1 MSWALTPLPM
11 VTLKLATSLDGRIAT
26 ADGES
31 RWITGEAARAEV
43 QALRSRHDATA
54 VGAGTAVQDDP
65 LLTARADPPPR
76 RQPWR
81 VVFDRRL
88 RVRPS
93 ARLFQSLAEGPVALI
108 TAGEASAFAALGAT
122 IIACGHDATATAMLA
137 ALGQA
142 TGVQTVL
149 VEGGGVLA
157 AALVAEGCVDRLEW
171 FRAPLLLGA
180 EGRSAI
186 GPLGLERLNEARR
199 FRRIGVR
206 ELGDDIHETYVPAHA

>member
-1 MSWALTPLPM
+1 
-11 VTLKLATSLDGRIAT
+11 
-26 ADGES
+26 
-31 RWITGEAARAEV
+31 
-43 QALRSRHDATA
+43 
-54 VGAGTAVQDDP
+54 
-65 LLTARADPPPR
+65 
-76 RQPWR
+76 
-81 VVFDRRL
+81 
-88 RVRPS
+88 
-93 ARLFQSLAEGPVALI
+93 LI

-122 IIACGHDATATAMLA
+122 IIGCGRDATATAMLA

-186 GPLGLERLNEARR
+186 GPLGLERLIEARR
-199 FRRIGVR
+199 FRRIGIR